1 MSQQARDHA
10 ANVSRGA
17 PRRSKPTQPAKRP
30 TTLGELDIGRV
41 ALIRV
46 QVTGVISGDPFVRA
60 IADDGSSSEPRTLPA
75 EWPLVQERDS

>member
-10 ANVSRGA
+10 AASRGT

-30 TTLGELDIGRV
+30 TTLGELDVGRV

-46 QVTGVISGDPFVRA
+46 QVTGNISGDKFCRA
-60 IADDGSSSEPRTLPA
+60 IADDGTSSEPRTLPA
-75 EWPLVQERDS
+75 EWPLVQERE